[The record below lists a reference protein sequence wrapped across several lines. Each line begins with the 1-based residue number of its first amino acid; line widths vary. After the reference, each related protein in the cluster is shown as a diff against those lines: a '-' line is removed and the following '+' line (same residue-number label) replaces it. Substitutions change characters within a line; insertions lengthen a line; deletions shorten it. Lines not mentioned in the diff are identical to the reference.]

1 MNYTFELVEFMSSRA
16 DLMKKKF
23 KINQLRNAVYDY
35 IKYLKVDK
43 GVITVDILTI
53 LKEMGHRI
61 AATYA
66 NYWKPTGMKD
76 ALDLMREIH
85 RTVFKTAARVRFES
99 DTKISVVSRSCPLC
113 RYQYEQIDVA
123 GCNLIVGFIETFF
136 EIQSKTDPN
145 IPRLEGTVETSRT
158 FGESYCKYTFEVKK

>member
-1 MNYTFELVEFMSSRA
+1 MSSRA

-35 IKYLKVDK
+35 INYLKIDK
-43 GVITVDILTI
+43 QVGSGDILNL
-53 LKEMGHRI
+53 LKQMGHRI
-61 AATYA
+61 ATTYA

-76 ALDLMREIH
+76 ALDFMREIH
-85 RTVFKTAARVRFES
+85 RTVFKTAARVRQES
-99 DTKISVVSRSCPLC
+99 DSQISVVSRSCPLC
-113 RYQYEQIDVA
+113 RYKYENLDVA

-145 IPRLEGTVETSRT
+145 LPRLEGTVETSRT

>member
-1 MNYTFELVEFMSSRA
+1 MSKKETSTTRA
-16 DLMKKKF
+16 ALMKKNF

-43 GVITVDILTI
+43 NVIAVDILNI

-61 AATYA
+61 ATTYA

-85 RTVFKTAARVRFES
+85 RTVFKTAARVRLEPDS
-99 DTKISVVSRSCPLC
+99 QISVISRSCPLC
-113 RYQYEQIDVA
+113 RYPYENIEVA

-136 EIQSKTDPN
+136 EVQSKADPN